1 MVGMNQQPVSINTY
15 RQVLGKE
22 AEIIGSNDHHLDELH
37 LLVDMARRNILDTS
51 RVVSQII
58 PLDAERINQRLDDL
72 ELFTSDVRT
81 VIVP

>member
-1 MVGMNQQPVSINTY
+1 
-15 RQVLGKE
+15 VLGKE
-22 AEIIGSNDHHLDELH
+22 AEIIGSNDHHLEELPV
-37 LLVDMARRNILDTS
+37 LVDLARRKILDTS

-72 ELFTSDVRT
+72 ENFTKDVRA